1 MSEQVSRFLSYVLHP
16 LLMPFYAVALILNLN
31 TYVGYSVSPQAQRI
45 VLSLV
50 FFTTAVMPVITAIIL
65 LQKGFIRSLQLD
77 TLNERRFP
85 FLSTAFYYL
94 FCYFLLQRM
103 PVPRMLSLM
112 VLGAAVSIF
121 IAWILSYRWKISI
134 HMIGAGAFTGILYAL
149 ARIINADVL
158 DVILVSILISGLLG
172 SARLQTGSHTLAQ
185 VGAGFAAGFI
195 CEWIV
200 LLWFSM

>member
-1 MSEQVSRFLSYVLHP
+1 MPESVSRFLSYVLHP

-31 TYVGYSVSPQAQRI
+31 TYVAYSVSPQAQRI

-50 FFTTAVMPVITAIIL
+50 FFTTAILPVITAVIL

-77 TLNERRFP
+77 TLGERRFP
-85 FLSTAFYYL
+85 FLTTAFYYF

-112 VLGAAVSIF
+112 VLGAAVAIF
-121 IAWILSYRWKISI
+121 IAWLLSYRWKISI
-134 HMIGAGAFTGILYAL
+134 HMIGAGGFCGILYAL

-158 DVILVSILISGLLG
+158 DVILIAVLVSGLLG
-172 SARLQTGSHTLAQ
+172 SARLQVGSHSQAQ
-185 VGAGFAAGFI
+185 VAVGFAAGFF
-195 CEWIV
+195 CEWTV
-200 LLWFSM
+200 LSWFSM